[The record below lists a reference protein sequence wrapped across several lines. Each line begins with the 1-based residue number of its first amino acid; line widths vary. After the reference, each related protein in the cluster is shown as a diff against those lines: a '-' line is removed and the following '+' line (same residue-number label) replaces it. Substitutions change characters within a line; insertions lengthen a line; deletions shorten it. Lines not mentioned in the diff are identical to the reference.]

1 MYIITPI
8 DHMSHDISYFSGP
21 RTSGAAKAK
30 ILRVYSNEIPNGI
43 MDISSAMVS
52 LVYTS
57 HTASIK
63 WRAKSYQ
70 MGLILKK
77 VFTVSALFNKYDQI
91 LGG

>member
-43 MDISSAMVS
+43 MDISVNS
-52 LVYTS
+52 
-57 HTASIK
+57 
-63 WRAKSYQ
+63 
-70 MGLILKK
+70 
-77 VFTVSALFNKYDQI
+77 
-91 LGG
+91 